1 MNNKMMQ
8 GMLLE
13 LWMVTVFR
21 GDGVIVGSLELGLS
35 QHQPCMPEWKDEAIG
50 PSSDHRCCCVL
61 FGTNWYT
68 RLPVTGNLFV

>member
-35 QHQPCMPEWKDEAIG
+35 QHQPCMPREIARVGWIDSQSWLE
-50 PSSDHRCCCVL
+50 
-61 FGTNWYT
+61 
-68 RLPVTGNLFV
+68 

>member
-21 GDGVIVGSLELGLS
+21 DDGVIVGSLELGLS
-35 QHQPCMPEWKDEAIG
+35 QHHSCMPK
-50 PSSDHRCCCVL
+50 
-61 FGTNWYT
+61 
-68 RLPVTGNLFV
+68 

>member
-35 QHQPCMPEWKDEAIG
+35 QHQPCMPRVE
-50 PSSDHRCCCVL
+50 R
-61 FGTNWYT
+61 
-68 RLPVTGNLFV
+68 

>member
-21 GDGVIVGSLELGLS
+21 DDGVIVGGLELGLS
-35 QHQPCMPEWKDEAIG
+35 QHQPCMPSVISLGRLEASE
-50 PSSDHRCCCVL
+50 PS
-61 FGTNWYT
+61 F
-68 RLPVTGNLFV
+68 